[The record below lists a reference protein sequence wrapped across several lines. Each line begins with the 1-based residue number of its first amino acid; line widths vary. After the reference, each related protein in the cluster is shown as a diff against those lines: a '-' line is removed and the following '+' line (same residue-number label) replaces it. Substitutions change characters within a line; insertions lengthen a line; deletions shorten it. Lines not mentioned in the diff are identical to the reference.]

1 MITLKNIKMVTNEE
15 ASLELYA
22 DALSEL
28 DSMSMDD
35 IGLSTDISIQPGS
48 FAYDK
53 TGAVAIYDGTVW
65 NTLE

>member
-1 MITLKNIKMVTNEE
+1 MITLKNIKMVTDKE
-15 ASLELYA
+15 ASLELYV

-28 DSMSMDD
+28 DSMTMAD
-35 IGLSTDISIQPGS
+35 IGMSENISIQPGS

-53 TGAVAIYDGTVW
+53 TGAVSIYDGTAW